1 MADYRLT
8 ADAEA
13 DFAAIYEYSVET
25 FGQLRAD
32 KYALSLID
40 AFEFLATT
48 PKAGREFQPRP
59 GTRRLV
65 EESHIIYYRVDG
77 SRILILRVLSQ
88 HQDPLRHL

>member
-1 MADYRLT
+1 MAGYRLT

-13 DFAAIYEYSVET
+13 DFAAIYEYSLQT
-25 FGQLRAD
+25 FGQPRAD
-32 KYALSLID
+32 KYAVSLID
-40 AFEFLATT
+40 AFEFLITT

-65 EESHIIYYRVDG
+65 QESHILYYRVEG
-77 SRILILRVLSQ
+77 SNILLLRILSQ